1 MSEQLITTIAEAVS
15 RSSITIAI
23 VVVTGA
29 IINSLT
35 LVFLA
40 RERKSKVRVH
50 DIHSGQTTEMTV
62 VDTKSI
68 QEFTTSVRGA
78 LKSQKGDF

>member
-1 MSEQLITTIAEAVS
+1 MSEQIITTIAEAVS

-23 VVVTGA
+23 VVVAGA
-29 IINSLT
+29 VINSIT
-35 LVFLA
+35 LILLA
-40 RERKSKVRVH
+40 KERKSTVRLH
-50 DIHSGQTTEMTV
+50 DNNSGQTTEMTV

-68 QEFTTSVRGA
+68 QEFTSSVRGA